1 MTQAILNSI
10 NMKDVL
16 YKKFI
21 QANNEDENI
30 YSALKEEY
38 TRYRKTLRHS
48 IREAKKMYYTR
59 TFNIYKNNMKTTWKI
74 INDTLRKKS
83 STSCDAHFI
92 SNGQIIKNH
101 DEIADQFNHFFI
113 SIGSKLSREIQPM
126 NDHKQYLRNPTESQ
140 LIFTSVE
147 EQHVLTIINN
157 LKDKS
162 SYGHDGISNN
172 LITWIKDVLIKPL
185 TLLINQ
191 MLSSGHFPS
200 QLKISRVIPLFKSGD
215 PELFSNYRPISLLPS
230 LSKIFERVIFNQL
243 INYMNNNKLLSLEQ
257 YGFRPGHSTELA
269 ALQLVNKITEQMDI
283 GKIPLSIHMDLS
295 KAFDTLDHSILLSKL
310 AYYGIGRDMC
320 NNLLKSY
327 LTDRYQY
334 VEYKSARSPTKSIIT
349 GVPQGSILGPLLFLI
364 YINDLPMVSQIFDM
378 IMYADDTTLYCN
390 INRDIS
396 DQDINAELKK
406 VSDWLCS
413 NKLSLNVK
421 KTKCMVF
428 HTAQRKVAYPILTLN
443 NIEIERVTQFN
454 FLGVII
460 SSNMKWNGHV
470 THISQKISRIV
481 GIMYK
486 LKHIYPQAVL
496 LTLYSALIVPHLTY
510 CLLAW
515 GSKIVPNHPL
525 HLLQKKALRILASQD
540 YISHTE
546 PICKEYRILKIFDMY
561 KLAIWKFYFKLM
573 NNELPHYFTNM
584 KPELPRVAEYYSLR
598 RPTFHLPRIS
608 HEFAEHMLEYQMI
621 KALNNPEAS
630 AFIAKV
636 HTHSYFGFK
645 LYVKNTIINQYLD
658 HCTLQYCNTCDLL
671 ANRRLQPPL

>member
-1 MTQAILNSI
+1 MNEANLEEKYENLAAILKCAKDKHMPKQNVKYNKKKHKKSKWMTQAILNSI

-59 TFNIYKNNMKTTWKI
+59 TFNIYKNDMKTTWKI
-74 INDTLRKKS
+74 INDTLRRKS

-172 LITWIKDVLIKPL
+172 LIKRIKDVLIKPL

-243 INYMNNNKLLSLEQ
+243 FNYMNNNKLLCLEQ

-349 GVPQGSILGPLLFLI
+349 GVPQGSILGTLLFLI

-428 HTAQRKVAYPILTLN
+428 HTAQRK
-443 NIEIERVTQFN
+443 
-454 FLGVII
+454 
-460 SSNMKWNGHV
+460 W
-470 THISQKISRIV
+470 RI
-481 GIMYK
+481 
-486 LKHIYPQAVL
+486 
-496 LTLYSALIVPHLTY
+496 
-510 CLLAW
+510 
-515 GSKIVPNHPL
+515 
-525 HLLQKKALRILASQD
+525 R
-540 YISHTE
+540 
-546 PICKEYRILKIFDMY
+546 F
-561 KLAIWKFYFKLM
+561 
-573 NNELPHYFTNM
+573 
-584 KPELPRVAEYYSLR
+584 
-598 RPTFHLPRIS
+598 
-608 HEFAEHMLEYQMI
+608 
-621 KALNNPEAS
+621 
-630 AFIAKV
+630 
-636 HTHSYFGFK
+636 
-645 LYVKNTIINQYLD
+645 
-658 HCTLQYCNTCDLL
+658 
-671 ANRRLQPPL
+671 